1 MTRLS
6 EDALIARYFAPLATL
21 PGADGL
27 RDDAALLTPPA
38 GMSLVITADALV
50 AGVHFLPDD
59 PPETIAAKAPR
70 VNLSDLAAKGA
81 QPYAFTLSLASPGDW
96 TEAWL
101 AGFAAGLG
109 RDAEAY
115 GFALIGGDT
124 VKTPG
129 PLTIAVS
136 AFGLVPSA
144 RIPRRAGAAAGDG
157 LYVSGTIGDG
167 AFGLLARR
175 RMWLWL
181 GLPAGMREALI
192 TRYRL
197 PQPRVALAPVVLA
210 HASAAMDIST
220 ASSATL
226 PAAARLRRLRR
237 GRSRRRAAL
246 PAARAAIA
254 GQPRL
259 FEIALTGGDDYEIL
273 LAPCRRRLRRL
284 EAQARAAGVAVARI
298 GTITAGA
305 APPLFRDADGAASD
319 LAAGSFSHFCGESR
333 TLDVRRQRARV
344 DGKPK
349 VAIGPS
355 HVGFA
360 PRRTSTVST
369 RRPNRRCGGMSMTA
383 SPAASRPALM
393 FTLDWTS
400 GTPRLIASASCEAH
414 HHSPA
419 TLYNGWPYSA

>member
-59 PPETIAAKAPR
+59 PPETIAAKALR

-81 QPYAFTLSLASPGDW
+81 QPYAFTLSLALPGDW

-175 RMWLWL
+175 RDAALA

-210 HASAAMDIST
+210 HASAAMDISDGFVGDLAKLLR
-220 ASSATL
+220 ASGASAEVDL
-226 PAAARLRRLRR
+226 AAVPL
-237 GRSRRRAAL
+237 S

-273 LAPCRRRLRRL
+273 CAVPAAGCAAF

-305 APPLFRDADGAASD
+305 APPLFRDADGAARTF
-319 LAAGSFSHFCGESR
+319 AAGSFSHF
-333 TLDVRRQRARV
+333 
-344 DGKPK
+344 
-349 VAIGPS
+349 
-355 HVGFA
+355 
-360 PRRTSTVST
+360 
-369 RRPNRRCGGMSMTA
+369 
-383 SPAASRPALM
+383 
-393 FTLDWTS
+393 
-400 GTPRLIASASCEAH
+400 
-414 HHSPA
+414 
-419 TLYNGWPYSA
+419 